1 MPIFGNKKGSNMR
14 VEVMQ
19 HFGLTVAFNQA
30 GYHETDHH
38 KELIRDIRGAIGEG
52 RLIAVCG
59 VVGSGKTVLMRRL
72 QQALEEE
79 KKVTVSKSL
88 AIEKQSI
95 KLATLIAALFY
106 DLSTDKQVQI
116 PKQGER
122 RERQLQELVKKGKRP
137 IVLFV
142 DEAHDL
148 NGHTLTGLKRL
159 IELVEDG
166 GGRLSV
172 VLAGHP
178 KLRNDLRRPTMEEI
192 GSRTDV
198 FSLDGIAG
206 AQREYINWLLSTC
219 SAGKVQANEMLTPDA
234 IDVLASRLRT
244 PLQIQLHLS
253 LALEAGYQTG
263 ELPVT
268 AGVVESVLSR
278 QIDDLEP
285 TLTRHG
291 YRTKDLVELFDAKT
305 AEVKALFNNT
315 LEPARATELR
325 EKMLRAGLPI

>member
-1 MPIFGNKKGSNMR
+1 MR

-19 HFGLTVAFNQA
+19 HFGLTTAFNQA
-30 GYHETDHH
+30 GYYETQHH
-38 KELIRDIRGAIGEG
+38 KELMKDIRGAIGEG
-52 RLIAVCG
+52 RLIALCG
-59 VVGSGKTVLMRRL
+59 VVGSGKTVFLRRL
-72 QQALEEE
+72 QQVLEEE

-159 IELVEDG
+159 MELVEDG

-198 FSLDGIAG
+198 FSLDGITG
-206 AQREYINWLLSTC
+206 SQREYINWLMTTC
-219 SAGKVQANEMLTPDA
+219 SGEKLQANAILTEDA
-234 IDVLASRLRT
+234 IDLLASRLRT
-244 PLQIQLHLS
+244 PLQVQLHLS

-268 AGVVESVLSR
+268 VGVVESVLSR
-278 QIDDLEP
+278 QIDDMEP

-305 AEVKALFNNT
+305 TEIKALFNNT

-325 EKMLRAGLPI
+325 DKMLRAGLPI